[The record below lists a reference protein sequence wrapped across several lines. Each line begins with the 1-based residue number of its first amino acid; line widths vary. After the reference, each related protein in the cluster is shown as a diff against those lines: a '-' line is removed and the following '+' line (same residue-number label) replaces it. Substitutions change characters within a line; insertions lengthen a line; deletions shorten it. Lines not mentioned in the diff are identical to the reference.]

1 MRGIKWDI
9 EFWVLLILDVWAAN
23 RGAALLSIKEES
35 QRNFSSLNAL
45 QIMVAYFS
53 ANFPCFVRTCPG
65 PSGTKPLAL
74 SSHFLTFYLL

>member
-1 MRGIKWDI
+1 LRGIKWDI

-45 QIMVAYFS
+45 VYE
-53 ANFPCFVRTCPG
+53 
-65 PSGTKPLAL
+65 K
-74 SSHFLTFYLL
+74 YEK